1 MKKNVI
7 FLCLI
12 FLVVF
17 NCSDQVEF
25 NIPAIQGFKDGE
37 IWKAVYQAAD
47 IDFGG
52 LVIEGGNN
60 VETLLFVTVDDGRG
74 TYTFGENSPNE
85 ARFTDANGVVYST
98 KNAPDPSLSVYPADG
113 EIVIQSFDNNA
124 TPKTLT
130 GIFWFNAYSSD
141 GLKRINFNEGHVYR
155 VPLVGG
161 LDASMTSSDEGV
173 ISTCLDALIAASAAA
188 LNFYSV
194 DQSSANYTP
203 YCNYYKATLIQQI
216 NLCGDTLGSLQEKV
230 DSLGDCTI

>member
-1 MKKNVI
+1 MKKKYV
-7 FLCLI
+7 
-12 FLVVF
+12 LVLLSLVTML

-85 ARFTDANGVVYST
+85 ARFTDANGEVYST

-161 LDASMTSSDEGV
+161 LDA
-173 ISTCLDALIAASAAA
+173 
-188 LNFYSV
+188 N
-194 DQSSANYTP
+194 N
-203 YCNYYKATLIQQI
+203 
-216 NLCGDTLGSLQEKV
+216 
-230 DSLGDCTI
+230 